1 MSGKRDM
8 IAALERKQPE
18 GVPLWELEFQAWDAA
33 SGRHVILG
41 HEFEALSPSGQ
52 ERAMHANAEILLSVS
67 GELGFAALTSPN
79 AYWHQAPGQLAYYC
93 MPGEARF
100 RQLRILRDMRQ
111 DDLMLIATTGGIIGA
126 DYSMEFCVRM
136 VDDPESIDA
145 LARATLDRAVE
156 CAKRFRDCG
165 AEAVI
170 SPSDI
175 ADNSGPFFRPEYMD
189 RWILPYLKEWA
200 DRIREMGL
208 YTILHSD
215 GNLSRYLD
223 ALAGT
228 GLDALQAIDPTAGMD
243 MRQAKAV
250 VGNRLCLC
258 GNIDCGLLLR
268 GKPDEVYAATR
279 DLLVGCKAGGGLVLG
294 ASNAVQ
300 PDVPI
305 RNYRALV
312 DAWRSYGQ
320 QVKGDGEG

>member
-1 MSGKRDM
+1 MNGKRDM

-18 GVPLWELEFQAWDAA
+18 CVPLWELEFQAWDAA

-41 HEFEALSPSGQ
+41 HEFEVLSAPAQ
-52 ERAMHANAEILLSVS
+52 ERAMHSNAEIFLSVS
-67 GELGFAALTSPN
+67 GDMCFSALTSPN
-79 AYWHQAPGQLAYYC
+79 AYWNQAPGQLAYYC
-93 MPGEARF
+93 MPGETRF
-100 RQLRILRDMRQ
+100 RQLQILRDMCPA
-111 DDLMLIATTGGIIGA
+111 DLMLVSTTGGIIGA

-145 LARATLDRAVE
+145 LARTTLERAIE
-156 CAKRFRDCG
+156 SAKRFRDCG

-175 ADNSGPFFRPEYMD
+175 ADNSGPFFRQEYMD

-200 DRIREMGL
+200 DRIREMGM

-215 GNLSRYLD
+215 GNLTPYLD
-223 ALAGT
+223 AIAGT
-228 GLDALQAIDPTAGMD
+228 GIDAIQAIDPTAGMD
-243 MRQAKAV
+243 MRQAKAT

-268 GKPDEVYAATR
+268 GKPGEVYDATR

-300 PDVPI
+300 PDIPI
-305 RNYRALV
+305 QNYRAMV
-312 DAWRSYGQ
+312 EAWRRYGRHE
-320 QVKGDGEG
+320 KDDGEG